1 MGVIV
6 EWIFGRTFSRVAP
19 GLCPQEEFYALY
31 SAHLRYRA
39 NKVNAEVAQLVERNL
54 AKVEVA
60 SSNLVFR
67 SESHTMKAGLDSAV
81 EEDADGP
88 EMEKD
93 VKSDD
98 AYDKHIPMLS
108 TISLGSNLLWD

>member
-39 NKVNAEVAQLVERNL
+39 NKVNAEVAQLVEHDL
-54 AKVEVA
+54 AKVGVA

-67 SESHTMKAGLDSAV
+67 SNICNGQGLGV
-81 EEDADGP
+81 
-88 EMEKD
+88 
-93 VKSDD
+93 
-98 AYDKHIPMLS
+98 
-108 TISLGSNLLWD
+108 